1 MKPNANGRGGRKFRQ
16 KCVKSAYPGEMRC
29 TVVVAESARR
39 GRQLA
44 VLAHVAK
51 QFVQLRVSQRGGA
64 RAEAATVVRV
74 RIGLDRADLLAQ
86 MAHTLSRSSR

>member
-1 MKPNANGRGGRKFRQ
+1 M
-16 KCVKSAYPGEMRC
+16 
-29 TVVVAESARR
+29 
-39 GRQLA
+39 A

-86 MAHTLSRSSR
+86 MGLIAPQSLVTWLEEGFGFGFGIG